1 MNATLSTDYKFSA
14 FCTMAEKYNI
24 PKKIKCK
31 GKTNQKTGRFGLRPA
46 FHFHKSEKLTVSYQL
61 KANG

>member
-1 MNATLSTDYKFSA
+1 MNETLSIGYIFSA
-14 FCTMAEKYNI
+14 FCTMAEEYNI

-46 FHFHKSEKLTVSYQL
+46 FHF
-61 KANG
+61 